1 VARSGAEQPDAEHH
15 RLGPLPSGRHSIDPE
30 VIAHNQRERLLA
42 AVAQEVAEH
51 GYAQTTIRQIAEAA
65 SVSRRTLYEHFS
77 GKEGLFLAAYCALD
91 DYLGKLMAEAA
102 SEEDEWPD
110 RVAAAFAALI
120 GFLVSRPAFA
130 RLYLIEA
137 AAVGEPLIPAREATT
152 ERLLGLLEP
161 GREFA
166 GVRPPAAG
174 IEEALVGGMLALLAR
189 RVVGGEAGPLDEVTP
204 AVVEFLLSPY
214 IGMDGAREVAARHA
228 ARP

>member
-1 VARSGAEQPDAEHH
+1 VAGSREEQPDTEHPQ
-15 RLGPLPSGRHSIDPE
+15 LGPLPSGRHSIDPE

-51 GYAQTTIRQIAEAA
+51 GYSQTTIRQIAEAA

-77 GKEGLFLAAYCALD
+77 GKEDLFLAAYCALD

-110 RVAAAFAALI
+110 QVAAAFADLI

-137 AAVGEPLIPAREATT
+137 AAVGQPLIPACEATT
-152 ERLLGLLEP
+152 DRLLGLLGP
-161 GREFA
+161 GREFVGTRA
-166 GVRPPAAG
+166 PAPG
-174 IEEALVGGMLALLAR
+174 IEEALVGGVLALLAR
-189 RVVGGEAGPLDEVTP
+189 RVAGGQADSLDRVTP

-214 IGMDGAREVAARHA
+214 LGTEGAREVAVRHS
-228 ARP
+228 